1 MSRDNK
7 NYLPRAPR
15 EACNIAT
22 TLVDENGRELLAR
35 LGNISEGGF
44 MAECEEKMRLE
55 AQVAIDLP
63 DRGRVDAEVRWVLG
77 WKFGAKILTA

>member
-1 MSRDNK
+1 MSRDIK
-7 NYLPRAPR
+7 DHIPRAPR
-15 EACNIAT
+15 EACNIET

-44 MAECEEKMRLE
+44 MAECEEKMRPE
-55 AQVAIDLP
+55 AKVVIDLP
-63 DRGRVDAEVRWVLG
+63 DRGRVEAEIRWVLG